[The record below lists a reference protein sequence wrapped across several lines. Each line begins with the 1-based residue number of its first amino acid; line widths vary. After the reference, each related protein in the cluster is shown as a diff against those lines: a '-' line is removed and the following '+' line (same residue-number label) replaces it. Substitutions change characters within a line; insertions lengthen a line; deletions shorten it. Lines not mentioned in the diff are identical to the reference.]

1 MKPPSFWEREMDHL
15 SLAPLDRNLRT
26 SRRSFLIGA
35 ATFGSCLVV
44 GFSVKADVSQVA
56 AKQGDSPFV
65 GYVQIA
71 PDDSVTIYSS
81 QMDMGQGIYHGIAT
95 LIQEELDA
103 DWSKISVV
111 GGFGNVA
118 LYGNLLLGG
127 VVQMTGGSTG
137 TASSW
142 QRYRQAGA
150 TARAMLIAAAAE
162 SWRVPA
168 GEIKAENGIVSHA
181 SGKSARYGALAARAA
196 SGPVP
201 SNVGLK
207 ELKDWKYIGNETLP
221 RYDSRPKS
229 EGRQQYTIDLREP
242 GMLTAVMIHPPL
254 FGATLRSFDASKAKA
269 MKGVVDVVATPRG
282 VAVVATGMWEAMKAR
297 EVVTLQWDDDKAEK
311 RSSSEIAGEYRAAA
325 DKDGEVVATNVG
337 DIDTAFANARK
348 LIEARY
354 EFPYLAHASLE
365 PINAAARMNPDGTLE
380 IWGGHQMPDLYQA
393 VAAKVAGITPDK
405 VILRVMKTGGGFGR
419 RASVDSD
426 VIVEAVATAKAIG
439 WKAPVKVQ
447 WTREDDMRAGRYRPA
462 FMHKM
467 RAALDGSANLLA
479 LRDTLVGQSISRGTV
494 MEPVLV
500 KNGVDML
507 SVEGIANQPYAIPNV
522 RVELTTMSSPVTVLW
537 WRSVGSTHTA
547 YALEA
552 FMDEIAHAAGK
563 DPVEFRLALLKDKP
577 RHAAVLQLAAEKAGW
592 GSPAPA
598 GRFRGIAVAES
609 FHSYVAQVAEIS
621 LTKSGMPRVHRVVC
635 AVDCGVAVN
644 PDQVRAQMEGG
655 IGFGL
660 GAILKSR
667 ITLDNGRV
675 VEGNFDGYDVL
686 RINEMPSVEVYII
699 KSSAPPT
706 GVGEPGVPPIGP
718 AVANAMFNATGKR
731 FRILP
736 FGDSEKS

>member
-1 MKPPSFWEREMDHL
+1 MNHL
-15 SLAPLDRNLRT
+15 SLAPLDRNFQS

-35 ATFGSCLVV
+35 AAFGSCLVV
-44 GFSVKADVSQVA
+44 GFSAEAEVSQVA
-56 AKQGDSPFV
+56 AKPGDNPFV

-95 LIQEELDA
+95 LVQEELDA
-103 DWSKISVV
+103 DWSRISVV
-111 GGFGNVA
+111 GGFGNAV
-118 LYGNLLLGG
+118 LYGNLSLGG
-127 VVQMTGGSTG
+127 KVQMTGGSSG
-137 TASSW
+137 TVSSW

-162 SWRVPA
+162 SWSVPA

-207 ELKDWKYIGNETLP
+207 EPKDWKYIGNETLP

-254 FGATLRSFDASKAKA
+254 FGATLRSFEASKAKA

-282 VAVVATGMWEAMKAR
+282 VAVVATGMWEAIKAR
-297 EVVTLQWDDDKAEK
+297 EVVTVEWDDDKAEK
-311 RSSSEIAGEYRAAA
+311 RSSSEIADEYRAAA
-325 DKDGEVVATNVG
+325 DKHGEMVASYVG
-337 DIDTAFANARK
+337 DVDTAFANAPK

-354 EFPYLAHASLE
+354 EFPYLAHAPME

-380 IWGGHQMPDLYQA
+380 VWGGHQMPDLYQT
-393 VAAKVAGITPDK
+393 VAAKVASITPDK

-467 RAALDGSANLLA
+467 RAALDGSGNLIG
-479 LRDTLVGQSISRGTV
+479 LRDTLVGQSISAGTV

-500 KNGVDML
+500 KNGVDLL
-507 SVEGIANQPYAIPNV
+507 SVEGMANQPYAIPNV
-522 RVELTTMSSPVTVLW
+522 RVELTTTSSPVPVLW
-537 WRSVGSTHTA
+537 WRAVGSTHTA

-577 RHAAVLQLAAEKAGW
+577 RHAAVLRLAAEKAGW
-592 GSPAPA
+592 DTPAPA
-598 GRFRGIAVAES
+598 GRFRGVAVAES

-621 LTKSGMPRVHRVVC
+621 LNKSGLPKVHRVVC

-667 ITLDNGRV
+667 ITLDKGRI

-686 RINEMPSVEVYII
+686 RIDEMPSVEVHIV
-699 KSSAPPT
+699 KSSVPPT

-731 FRILP
+731 IRILP
-736 FGDSEKS
+736 FADSEKS

>member
-1 MKPPSFWEREMDHL
+1 MEHL
-15 SLAPLDRNLRT
+15 SLASLDRDLPV
-26 SRRSFLIGA
+26 SRRSLLVGA
-35 ATFGSCLVV
+35 AAFGSCLVV
-44 GFSVKADVSQVA
+44 GFSAESQDSQIA
-56 AKQGDSPFV
+56 AKPGDNPFV
-65 GYVQIA
+65 GYLQIA

-95 LIQEELDA
+95 LVQEELDA
-103 DWSKISVV
+103 DWSKISVA
-111 GGFGNVA
+111 GGSGNVA
-118 LYGNLLLGG
+118 LYGNLSFGG
-127 VVQMTGGSTG
+127 KVQMTGGSSG
-137 TASSW
+137 TVSSW

-150 TARAMLIAAAAE
+150 TARVMLMAAAAE
-162 SWRVPA
+162 SWSVPV
-168 GEIKAENGIVSHA
+168 GEIKAENGTVSHA
-181 SGKSARYGALAARAA
+181 SGKSARYGALAAKAA

-207 ELKDWKYIGNETLP
+207 EPKDWKYIGNETLP

-254 FGATLRSFDASKAKA
+254 FGATLRSFEASKAKA

-282 VAVVATGMWEAMKAR
+282 IAVVATGMWEAIKAR
-297 EVVTLQWDDDKAEK
+297 EVVTVEWDDDKAEK
-311 RSSSEIAGEYRAAA
+311 RSSSEIADEYRAAA
-325 DKDGEVVATNVG
+325 DKHGEVVASNVG
-337 DIDTAFANARK
+337 DVDTAFANAPK

-354 EFPYLAHASLE
+354 EFPYLAHAALE

-380 IWGGHQMPDLYQA
+380 VWGGHQMPDLYQT
-393 VAAKVAGITPDK
+393 VAAKVAGITRDK

-467 RAALDGSANLLA
+467 RAALDGGGNLLA

-494 MEPVLV
+494 MEAALV
-500 KNGVDML
+500 KNGVDL
-507 SVEGIANQPYAIPNV
+507 QSVEGMANQPYAIPNV
-522 RVELTTMSSPVTVLW
+522 RVELTTTSSPVPVLW
-537 WRSVGSTHTA
+537 WRAVGSTHTA

-563 DPVEFRLALLKDKP
+563 DPVEFRLALLQGKP
-577 RHAAVLQLAAEKAGW
+577 RHAAVLRLAAEKAGW
-592 GSPAPA
+592 GTPVPA
-598 GRFRGIAVAES
+598 GRFRGVAVAES

-621 LTKSGMPRVHRVVC
+621 ISKSGLPRVHRVVC

-667 ITLDNGRV
+667 ITLDKGRI

-686 RINEMPSVEVYII
+686 RIDEMPSVEVHIV

-731 FRILP
+731 IRILP
-736 FGDSEKS
+736 FGDSAKS

>member
-1 MKPPSFWEREMDHL
+1 MEHL
-15 SLAPLDRNLRT
+15 SLASLDRDLPV
-26 SRRSFLIGA
+26 SRRSLLVGA
-35 ATFGSCLVV
+35 AAFGSCLVV
-44 GFSVKADVSQVA
+44 GFSAESQDSQIA
-56 AKQGDSPFV
+56 AKPGDNPFV
-65 GYVQIA
+65 GYLQIA

-95 LIQEELDA
+95 LVQEELDA
-103 DWSKISVV
+103 DWSKISVA
-111 GGFGNVA
+111 GGSGNVA
-118 LYGNLLLGG
+118 LYGNLSFGG
-127 VVQMTGGSTG
+127 KVQMTGGSSG
-137 TASSW
+137 TVSSW

-162 SWRVPA
+162 SWSVPV
-168 GEIKAENGIVSHA
+168 GEIKAENGTVSHA
-181 SGKSARYGALAARAA
+181 SGKSARYGALAAKAA

-207 ELKDWKYIGNETLP
+207 EPKDWKYIGNETLP

-254 FGATLRSFDASKAKA
+254 FGATLRSFEASKAKA

-282 VAVVATGMWEAMKAR
+282 VAVVATGMWEAIKAR
-297 EVVTLQWDDDKAEK
+297 EVVTVEWDDDKAEK
-311 RSSSEIAGEYRAAA
+311 RSSSEIADEYRAAA
-325 DKDGEVVATNVG
+325 DKHGEVVASNVG
-337 DIDTAFANARK
+337 DVDTAFANAPK

-354 EFPYLAHASLE
+354 EFPYLAHAALE

-380 IWGGHQMPDLYQA
+380 VWGGHQMPDLYQT
-393 VAAKVAGITPDK
+393 VAAKVAGITRDK

-467 RAALDGSANLLA
+467 RAALDGSGNLLA

-494 MEPVLV
+494 MEAALV
-500 KNGVDML
+500 KNGVDL
-507 SVEGIANQPYAIPNV
+507 QSVEGMANQPYAIPNV
-522 RVELTTMSSPVTVLW
+522 RVELTTTSSPVPVLW
-537 WRSVGSTHTA
+537 WRAVGSTHTA

-563 DPVEFRLALLKDKP
+563 DPVEFRLALLQGKP
-577 RHAAVLQLAAEKAGW
+577 RHAAVLRLAAEKAGW
-592 GSPAPA
+592 GTPVPA
-598 GRFRGIAVAES
+598 GRFRGVAVAES

-621 LTKSGMPRVHRVVC
+621 ISKSGLPRVHRVVC

-667 ITLDNGRV
+667 ITLDKGRI

-686 RINEMPSVEVYII
+686 RIDEMPSVEVHIV

-731 FRILP
+731 IRILP
-736 FGDSEKS
+736 FGDSAKS